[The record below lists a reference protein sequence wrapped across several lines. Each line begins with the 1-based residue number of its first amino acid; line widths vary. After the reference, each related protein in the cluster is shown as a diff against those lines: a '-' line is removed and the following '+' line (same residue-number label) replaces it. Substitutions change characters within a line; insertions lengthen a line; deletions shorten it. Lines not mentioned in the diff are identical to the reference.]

1 MQEYELEFRNVTKRF
16 GTMLAND
23 HISFGVKKGEVH
35 ALIGE
40 NGAGKSTLMN
50 CLYGMHRMDDGVIFY
65 QGKELHLTSPK
76 ETMALGI
83 GMVHQHFMLSPSL
96 TVGENIVLGCKPSNS
111 PIWDKKKLQKRL
123 EETLADMDF
132 EVPLD
137 AVVRD
142 LSVGMMQRVE
152 IVKTLYRGAKLII
165 LDEPTAVLTPQE
177 TEELFVSIR
186 KLKERGHTVIFIS
199 HKLKE
204 VMEISDRIT
213 VLRAGKTVG
222 TVNKEDVTGADLAQ
236 MMIGRQL
243 AGMERET
250 VALGEPALRVKDL
263 VVMGDRNKTEV
274 NGLSFELR
282 RGEILGVAGV
292 EGNGQTEL
300 SECILG
306 IRKALHG
313 SVEICGRDMTKASV
327 NQRIRQGMAFIPQER
342 ITEGLALDCSITDNT
357 MINRRDREPVLHR
370 GIIRWE
376 KAKALAEELIRQ
388 YKVKASGA
396 EELCRN
402 LSGGNM
408 QKVIVARELSVSPQL
423 VIACQPTRGVDI
435 GASEYIHSML
445 LKMRD
450 EGNAV
455 LLISADLDEVMRLSD
470 RIMVMFEGEKTGE
483 MSSAEADEKRLG
495 KLMFGKNQEEE
506 EAV

>member
-1 MQEYELEFRNVTKRF
+1 
-16 GTMLAND
+16 
-23 HISFGVKKGEVH
+23 
-35 ALIGE
+35 
-40 NGAGKSTLMN
+40 
-50 CLYGMHRMDDGVIFY
+50 
-65 QGKELHLTSPK
+65 
-76 ETMALGI
+76 
-83 GMVHQHFMLSPSL
+83 
-96 TVGENIVLGCKPSNS
+96 
-111 PIWDKKKLQKRL
+111 
-123 EETLADMDF
+123 
-132 EVPLD
+132 
-137 AVVRD
+137 
-142 LSVGMMQRVE
+142 
-152 IVKTLYRGAKLII
+152 
-165 LDEPTAVLTPQE
+165 
-177 TEELFVSIR
+177 
-186 KLKERGHTVIFIS
+186 
-199 HKLKE
+199 
-204 VMEISDRIT
+204 
-213 VLRAGKTVG
+213 
-222 TVNKEDVTGADLAQ
+222 
-236 MMIGRQL
+236 
-243 AGMERET
+243 
-250 VALGEPALRVKDL
+250 
-263 VVMGDRNKTEV
+263 
-274 NGLSFELR
+274 
-282 RGEILGVAGV
+282 
-292 EGNGQTEL
+292 
-300 SECILG
+300 
-306 IRKALHG
+306 
-313 SVEICGRDMTKASV
+313 MTKASV

>member
-1 MQEYELEFRNVTKRF
+1 MQEYELEFRNVTKKF
-16 GTMLAND
+16 GNMLAND

-50 CLYGMHRMDDGVIFY
+50 CLYGMHRMDSGEILY
-65 QGKELHLTSPK
+65 RGEPLHLTSPR

-96 TVGENIVLGCKPSNS
+96 TVGENIVLGCKPGKS
-111 PIWDKKKLQKRL
+111 PVWDKRKLQKRL
-123 EETLADMDF
+123 QETLADMDF
-132 EVPLD
+132 DVPLD

-177 TEELFVSIR
+177 TDELFISIR

-204 VMEISDRIT
+204 VMAISNRIT

-222 TVNKEDVTGADLAQ
+222 TVNKEDVTPEDLAQ

-243 AGMERET
+243 AGVEREQI
-250 VALGEPALRVKDL
+250 ALGDPVLKVNDL

-274 NGLSFELR
+274 NGLSFQLR
-282 RGEILGVAGV
+282 GGEILGIAGV

-306 IRKALHG
+306 IRRALHG
-313 SVEICGRDMTKASV
+313 SIEIHGADVTKASV
-327 NQRIRQGMAFIPQER
+327 NTRIQKGLAFIPQER
-342 ITEGLALDCSITDNT
+342 MAEGLALDCSITDNI
-357 MINRRDREPVLHR
+357 MINRRNKEPILHR
-370 GIIRWE
+370 GIIRWD

-408 QKVIVARELSVSPQL
+408 QKVIVARELSVSPKL

-483 MSSAEADEKRLG
+483 MPISEADEKKIG
-495 KLMFGKNQEEE
+495 NLMFGKEE

>member
-1 MQEYELEFRNVTKRF
+1 MQEYELEFRNVTKKF

-50 CLYGMHRMDDGVIFY
+50 CLYGMHRMDDGEILY
-65 QGKELHLTSPK
+65 RGESLHLTSPR

-96 TVGENIVLGCKPSNS
+96 TVGENIVLGCKPSKS
-111 PIWDKKKLQKRL
+111 PIWDKRKLQKRL

-132 EVPLD
+132 DVPLD

-177 TEELFVSIR
+177 TEELFISIR

-204 VMEISDRIT
+204 VMAISDRIT
-213 VLRAGKTVG
+213 VLRSGKTVG
-222 TVNKEDVTGADLAQ
+222 TVNKNDVTPEELAQ

-243 AGMERET
+243 AGMEREQI
-250 VALGEPALRVKDL
+250 ALGEPVLKVKDL
-263 VVMGDRNKTEV
+263 TVIGDRNKAEV

-282 RGEILGVAGV
+282 RGEILGIAGV

-306 IRKALHG
+306 IRRAMQG
-313 SVEICGRDMTKASV
+313 SVEICGTDVTKASV
-327 NQRIRQGMAFIPQER
+327 NARIEKGLAFIPQER
-342 ITEGLALDCSITDNT
+342 MTEGLALGCSITDNI
-357 MINRRDREPVLHR
+357 MINRRNQEPILHH
-370 GIIRWE
+370 GIIRWD
-376 KAKALAEELIRQ
+376 KAKALAEDLIGQ

-396 EELCRN
+396 DELCQN

-445 LKMRD
+445 LKTRD

-455 LLISADLDEVMRLSD
+455 LLISADLDEVMKLSD
-470 RIMVMFEGEKTGE
+470 RILVMFEGEKTGE
-483 MSSAEADEKRLG
+483 MTGAEADEKKIGR
-495 KLMFGKNQEEE
+495 LMFGKEKE